1 MKRWFVLGSLLLSGL
16 IAGCAS
22 DTDLHVLQ
30 ADTSILQR
38 QNSERHQ
45 TVEARVQQLSERVA
59 QFEQSQLAARRDLA
73 RINATLDELR
83 VQLQRL
89 RGDVQETQ
97 IQAQR
102 GTTGGEGAAASR
114 LTNFETRLGD
124 LEKQL
129 RVLPR

>member
-1 MKRWFVLGSLLLSGL
+1 MKRVLALVTLLLSGL
-16 IAGCAS
+16 IVGCAS
-22 DTDLHVLQ
+22 GTDLQALQ
-30 ADTSILQR
+30 ADTAGLQR
-38 QNSERHQ
+38 QNSERHL
-45 TVEARVQQLSERVA
+45 TVDARVQQLHERVV

-97 IQAQR
+97 TQAQR
-102 GTTGGEGAAASR
+102 GRTGSEGVSSSR
-114 LTNFETRLGD
+114 LANFETRLGE

-129 RVLPR
+129 RALPR

>member
-1 MKRWFVLGSLLLSGL
+1 MKRVLALVTLLLSGL
-16 IAGCAS
+16 IVGCAS
-22 DTDLHVLQ
+22 GTDLQALQ
-30 ADTSILQR
+30 ADTAGLQR
-38 QNSERHQ
+38 QNSERHL
-45 TVEARVQQLSERVA
+45 TVDARVQQLHERVT

-97 IQAQR
+97 TQAQR
-102 GTTGGEGAAASR
+102 GRTGSEGVSASR
-114 LTNFETRLGD
+114 LANFETRLGE

-129 RVLPR
+129 RALPR

>member
-1 MKRWFVLGSLLLSGL
+1 
-16 IAGCAS
+16 
-22 DTDLHVLQ
+22 
-30 ADTSILQR
+30 
-38 QNSERHQ
+38 
-45 TVEARVQQLSERVA
+45 VQQLNERVA

-97 IQAQR
+97 TQAQR
-102 GTTGGEGAAASR
+102 GAAGGEGVSASR
-114 LTNFETRLGD
+114 LANFETRLGD

-129 RVLPR
+129 RTLPQ